1 MRWGVVVRRSWVS
14 VPVVVVQSAAS
25 LRWQLL
31 SALVLVLMLQQLAA
45 VPTDREY
52 EMATLQ

>member
-1 MRWGVVVRRSWVS
+1 MRRSWVS
-14 VPVVVVQSAAS
+14 VPVVVVQSASS
-25 LRWQLL
+25 LRWQPL
-31 SALVLVLMLQQLAA
+31 SALVLVLMLMLMLQQLAA